1 MTKEPMTEYGHTK
14 LKNELKDL
22 NKVQRP
28 ETVIELDIARSHGDL
43 KENAEY
49 HAAREKL
56 RFIEGRTGELGEL
69 LVNSQLVDPST
80 YAHDKVRFGSTV
92 MLEDMDTEEEVTYVI
107 VGRTESNPD
116 IGLISFH
123 TPLAR
128 GLMGKAEGAEV
139 EINLPVGK
147 KEFEILSV
155 EYKTIKFNN
164 D

>member
-1 MTKEPMTEYGHTK
+1 MEPMTKYGHEK
-14 LKNELKDL
+14 LKAELNDL

-28 ETVIELDIARSHGDL
+28 ETVEEIDIARSHGDL

-56 RFIEGRTGELGEL
+56 RFIEGRIGELGEL
-69 LVNSQLVDPST
+69 LINSQLVDPAT
-80 YAHDKVRFGSTV
+80 YSHDKVRFGSTV
-92 MLEDMDTEEEVTYVI
+92 KLEDVDSGEELTYAI

-128 GLMGKAEGAEV
+128 GLMGKEEGDEV
-139 EINLPVGK
+139 EITLPSGK
-147 KEFEILSV
+147 KEFEILEVS
-155 EYKTIKFNN
+155 YKEIRFEV
-164 D
+164 

>member
-1 MTKEPMTEYGHTK
+1 MEPMTEYGHNK
-14 LKNELKDL
+14 LKAELKDL

-28 ETVIELDIARSHGDL
+28 ETVIEIDVARSHGDL

-56 RFIEGRTGELGEL
+56 RFIEGRIGELGEL
-69 LVNSQLVDPST
+69 LVNSQLVDPSS

-92 MLEDMDTEEEVTYVI
+92 TLEDMETEEEVTYVI

-128 GLMGKAEGAEV
+128 GLMGKAEGDEV
-139 EINLPVGK
+139 EITLPIGK
-147 KEFEILSV
+147 KEFEILNV
-155 EYKTIKFNN
+155 EYKTIEFK
-164 D
+164 DD

>member
-1 MTKEPMTEYGHTK
+1 MNKEPMTEYGHNK
-14 LKNELKDL
+14 LKAELNDL

-56 RFIEGRTGELGEL
+56 RFIEGRIGELGQL
-69 LVNSQLVDPST
+69 LVNSQLIDPSS
-80 YAHDKVRFGSTV
+80 YEHERVRFGSTV
-92 MLEDMDTEEEVTYVI
+92 VLEDIQNEEEVTYAI

-116 IGLISFH
+116 HGLISFH

-128 GLMGKAEGAEV
+128 GLMGKKEGDEV
-139 EINLPVGK
+139 EIRLPVGK

-155 EYKTIKFNN
+155 EYKTIKFSN